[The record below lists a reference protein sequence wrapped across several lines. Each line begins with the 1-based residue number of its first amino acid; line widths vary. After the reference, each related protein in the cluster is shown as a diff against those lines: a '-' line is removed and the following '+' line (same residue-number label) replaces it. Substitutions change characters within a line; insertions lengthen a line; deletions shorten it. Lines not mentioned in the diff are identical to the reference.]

1 MEDKKEEKGNEYKFP
16 VNIFHPVLQK
26 LIHEAKA
33 SCNFPESYMGASML
47 LALSTAIGNTCT
59 LRIKNNRVE
68 RPVIFLHLVGEPGS
82 VKSHPLRS
90 ALQPIIDRD
99 VQKRLDYQS
108 QYDTYQQELKEG
120 GHPDKPTCSQRF
132 VQDATP
138 EALVKIIAANPAG
151 VCNYCDEV
159 SLFFKNLNRYS
170 KGGFDSMML
179 SLFDCLP
186 IFMDRSGTDVKVT
199 IVNPFANI
207 AGTIQPD
214 VFVKL
219 YKGHLTENGF
229 LHRIMAVYSDGPD
242 ELPYDSELEIPTEL
256 QEKWSDVINSILK
269 LEDGFKEFATPAEY
283 TLSEK
288 AKGIYSTWSRNTTD
302 RVNMVEPQEM
312 RGFFQKIKSYVYR
325 VALILQVAKEAVE
338 RTPSKLVIEEETM
351 VWATVYGNFMLQS
364 ARKTID
370 LFDGAPAYNRKAY
383 RDLLAFLPDSFTK
396 TLANEIA
403 ATVGISESTVDK
415 FCKDQQ
421 GKSIVKVGRGQY
433 QKIVK

>member
-1 MEDKKEEKGNEYKFP
+1 MEEKKEEKGNEYKFP
-16 VNIFHPVLQK
+16 VSIFPPLLQK
-26 LIHEAKA
+26 LIHEANA

-47 LALSTAIGNTCT
+47 LAISTAIGNTCT
-59 LRIKNNRVE
+59 LKIKNNRVE

-82 VKSHPLRS
+82 VKSHPLRF
-90 ALQPIIDRD
+90 ALQPIINRD
-99 VQKRLDYQS
+99 IKSRLKFQKELDG
-108 QYDTYQQELKEG
+108 YQQELQEG
-120 GHPDKPTCSQRF
+120 GNPEKPKCSQRF

-138 EALVKIIAANPAG
+138 EALVKIIAANPSG

-214 VFVKL
+214 VFIKL

-229 LHRIMAVYSDGPD
+229 LHRIMAVYNDGPD
-242 ELPYDSELEIPTEL
+242 ELPYDSELEIPSEL
-256 QEKWSDVINSILK
+256 EGKWNDVINSILK
-269 LEDGFKEFATPAEY
+269 LEDGFKEFETPAEY
-283 TLSEK
+283 TLSEE
-288 AKGIYSTWSRNTTD
+288 AKGIFFIWSRNITD
-302 RVNMVEPQEM
+302 RVNMVEPHEM

-338 RTPSKLVIEEETM
+338 LTPSKLVIEEETM

-364 ARKTID
+364 ARMTIG
-370 LFDGAPAYNRKAY
+370 LFDGSSAYNHKKY

-403 ATVGISESTVDK
+403 ATSGISESTVDK

-421 GKSIVKVGRGQY
+421 GKSIIKVGRAQY

>member
-1 MEDKKEEKGNEYKFP
+1 MEEKKEEKGNEYKFP
-16 VNIFHPVLQK
+16 VSIFPPLLQK
-26 LIHEAKA
+26 LIHEANA

-47 LALSTAIGNTCT
+47 LAISTAIGNTCT
-59 LRIKNNRVE
+59 LKIKNNRVE

-82 VKSHPLRS
+82 VKSHPLRF
-90 ALQPIIDRD
+90 ALQPIINRD
-99 VQKRLDYQS
+99 IKSRLKFQKELDG
-108 QYDTYQQELKEG
+108 YQQELQEG
-120 GHPDKPTCSQRF
+120 GNPEKPKCSQRF

-138 EALVKIIAANPAG
+138 EALVKIIAANPSG

-219 YKGHLTENGF
+219 YMGHLTENGF
-229 LHRIMAVYSDGPD
+229 LHRIMAVYNDGPD
-242 ELPYDSELEIPTEL
+242 ELPYDSELEIPSEL
-256 QEKWSDVINSILK
+256 EGKWNDVINSILK
-269 LEDGFKEFATPAEY
+269 LEDGFKEFETPAEY
-283 TLSEK
+283 TLSEE
-288 AKGIYSTWSRNTTD
+288 AKGIFFIWSRNTTD
-302 RVNMVEPQEM
+302 RVNMVEPHEM

-325 VALILQVAKEAVE
+325 VALILQVAREAVE

-364 ARKTID
+364 ARMTID
-370 LFDGAPAYNRKAY
+370 LFDGSSAYNHKKY

-403 ATVGISESTVDK
+403 ATSGISESTVDK

-421 GKSIVKVGRGQY
+421 GKSIIKVGRAQY

>member
-1 MEDKKEEKGNEYKFP
+1 MEDKKEEMGNEYKFP
-16 VNIFHPVLQK
+16 VSIFPPVLQK
-26 LIHEAKA
+26 LIHEANV

-59 LRIKNNRVE
+59 LKLKNNRVE

-82 VKSHPLRS
+82 VKSHPLRF

-99 VQKRLDYQS
+99 IENRLKFQKELD
-108 QYDTYQQELKEG
+108 DYQQELKEG
-120 GHPDKPTCSQRF
+120 GHPDKPTCTQRF

-138 EALVKIIAANPAG
+138 EALVKIIASNPAG

-159 SLFFKNLNRYS
+159 NLFFKNLNRYS
-170 KGGFDSMML
+170 NGGFESMML

-214 VFVKL
+214 LFVKL

-229 LHRIMAVYSDGPD
+229 LHRIMAVYNDGPD
-242 ELPYDSELEIPTEL
+242 ELPYDSDLEIPSEL
-256 QEKWSDVINSILK
+256 QEKWNDVIDSILR
-269 LEDGFKEFATPAEY
+269 LEDGFKEFGAPAEY
-283 TLSEK
+283 TLSEE
-288 AKGIYSTWSRNTTD
+288 AKGIFSIWSRNTTD
-302 RVNMVEPQEM
+302 RVNMVEPHEM

-338 RTPSKLVIEEETM
+338 RTPSKLLIEEETM

-364 ARKTID
+364 ARMTID
-370 LFDGAPAYNRKAY
+370 LFDGSSAYNHKKY

-403 ATVGISESTVDK
+403 ATSGISESTVDK

-421 GKSIVKVGRGQY
+421 GKSIIKVGRAQY

>member
-1 MEDKKEEKGNEYKFP
+1 MEDKKEEMGNEYKFP
-16 VNIFHPVLQK
+16 VSIFPPVLQK
-26 LIHEAKA
+26 LIHEANV

-59 LRIKNNRVE
+59 LKLKNNRVE

-82 VKSHPLRS
+82 VKSHPLRF

-99 VQKRLDYQS
+99 IENRLKFQKELD
-108 QYDTYQQELKEG
+108 DYQQELKEG
-120 GHPDKPTCSQRF
+120 GHPDKPTCTQRF

-138 EALVKIIAANPAG
+138 EALVKIIASNPAG

-159 SLFFKNLNRYS
+159 NLFFKNLNRYS
-170 KGGFDSMML
+170 NGGFESMML

-214 VFVKL
+214 LFVKL

-229 LHRIMAVYSDGPD
+229 LHRIMAVYNDGPD
-242 ELPYDSELEIPTEL
+242 ELPYDSDLEIPSEL
-256 QEKWSDVINSILK
+256 QEKWNDVIDSILR
-269 LEDGFKEFATPAEY
+269 LEDGFKEFGAPAEY
-283 TLSEK
+283 TLSEE
-288 AKGIYSTWSRNTTD
+288 AKGIFSIWSRNTTD
-302 RVNMVEPQEM
+302 RVNMVEPHEM

-325 VALILQVAKEAVE
+325 VALILQVAKEAFGGI
-338 RTPSKLVIEEETM
+338 PSKLVIEEDTM

-364 ARKTID
+364 ARMTID
-370 LFDGAPAYNRKAY
+370 LFDGASAYNRKAY

-403 ATVGISESTVDK
+403 ATIGISESTVDK

-421 GKSIVKVGRGQY
+421 GKSIVKVGRAQY
-433 QKIVK
+433 QKVVK

>member
-16 VNIFHPVLQK
+16 VNIFPPVLQK

-47 LALSTAIGNTCT
+47 LTLSTAIGNTCT
-59 LRIKNNRVE
+59 LKIKNNRVE

-82 VKSHPLRS
+82 VKSHPLRF
-90 ALQPIIDRD
+90 ALQPIINRD
-99 VQKRLDYQS
+99 IKSRLRFQKELDGYQE
-108 QYDTYQQELKEG
+108 ELQKG
-120 GHPDKPTCSQRF
+120 GNPEKPKCSQRF

-138 EALVKIIAANPAG
+138 EALVKIIAANPSG

-159 SLFFKNLNRYS
+159 SLFFNNLNRYS

-207 AGTIQPD
+207 AGTIQLD

-229 LHRIMAVYSDGPD
+229 LHRIMAVYNDGPD
-242 ELPYDSELEIPTEL
+242 ELPYDSELEIPSEL
-256 QEKWSDVINSILK
+256 QEKWSNVINSILK

-283 TLSEK
+283 TLSEE
-288 AKGIYSTWSRNTTD
+288 AKGIYSIWSRNTTD
-302 RVNMVEPQEM
+302 RVNMVEPHEM

-338 RTPSKLVIEEETM
+338 GIPSKLVIEEETM

-403 ATVGISESTVDK
+403 ATIGISESTVDK

-421 GKSIVKVGRGQY
+421 GKSIVKTGRGQY

>member
-1 MEDKKEEKGNEYKFP
+1 MEEKKEEKGNEYKFP
-16 VNIFHPVLQK
+16 VSIFPPLLQK
-26 LIHEAKA
+26 LIHEANA

-47 LALSTAIGNTCT
+47 LAISTAIGNTCT
-59 LRIKNNRVE
+59 LKIKNNRVE

-82 VKSHPLRS
+82 VKSHPLRF
-90 ALQPIIDRD
+90 ALQPIINRD
-99 VQKRLDYQS
+99 IKSRLKFQKELDG
-108 QYDTYQQELKEG
+108 YQQELQEG
-120 GHPDKPTCSQRF
+120 GNPEKPKCSQRF

-138 EALVKIIAANPAG
+138 EALVKIIAANPSG

-186 IFMDRSGTDVKVT
+186 IFMDRSCTDVKVT

-229 LHRIMAVYSDGPD
+229 LHRIMAVYNDGPD
-242 ELPYDSELEIPTEL
+242 ELPYDSELEIPSEL
-256 QEKWSDVINSILK
+256 EGKWNDVINSILK
-269 LEDGFKEFATPAEY
+269 LEDGFKEFETPAEY
-283 TLSEK
+283 TLSEE
-288 AKGIYSTWSRNTTD
+288 AKGIFFIWSRNTTD
-302 RVNMVEPQEM
+302 RVNMVEPHEM

-325 VALILQVAKEAVE
+325 VALILQVVKEAVE

-364 ARKTID
+364 ARMTID
-370 LFDGAPAYNRKAY
+370 LFDGNSAYNHKKY

-403 ATVGISESTVDK
+403 ATSGISESTVDK

-421 GKSIVKVGRGQY
+421 GKSIIKVGRAQY

>member
-1 MEDKKEEKGNEYKFP
+1 MEEKKEEKGNEYKFP
-16 VNIFHPVLQK
+16 VSIFPPLLPK
-26 LIHEAKA
+26 LIHEANA
-33 SCNFPESYMGASML
+33 SCNFPESYMGTSML
-47 LALSTAIGNTCT
+47 LAISTAIGNTCT
-59 LRIKNNRVE
+59 LKIKNNRVE

-82 VKSHPLRS
+82 VKSHPLRF
-90 ALQPIIDRD
+90 ALQPIINRD
-99 VQKRLDYQS
+99 IKSRLKFQKELDG
-108 QYDTYQQELKEG
+108 YQQGLQEG
-120 GHPDKPTCSQRF
+120 GNPEKPKCSQRF

-138 EALVKIIAANPAG
+138 EALVKIIAANPSG

-229 LHRIMAVYSDGPD
+229 LHRIMAVYNDGPD
-242 ELPYDSELEIPTEL
+242 ELPYDSELEIPSEL
-256 QEKWSDVINSILK
+256 EGKWNDVINSILK
-269 LEDGFKEFATPAEY
+269 LEDGFKEFETPAEY
-283 TLSEK
+283 TLSEE
-288 AKGIYSTWSRNTTD
+288 AKGIFFIWSRNTTD
-302 RVNMVEPQEM
+302 RVNMVEPHEM

-338 RTPSKLVIEEETM
+338 RTPSKLLIEEETM

-364 ARKTID
+364 ARMTID
-370 LFDGAPAYNRKAY
+370 LFDGSSAYNHKKY

-403 ATVGISESTVDK
+403 ATSGISESTVDK

-421 GKSIVKVGRGQY
+421 GKSIIKVGRAQY

>member
-1 MEDKKEEKGNEYKFP
+1 MEDKKEEMGNEYKFP
-16 VNIFHPVLQK
+16 VSIFPPVLQK
-26 LIHEAKA
+26 LIHEANV

-59 LRIKNNRVE
+59 LKLKNNRVE

-82 VKSHPLRS
+82 VKSHPLRF

-99 VQKRLDYQS
+99 IENRLKFQKELD
-108 QYDTYQQELKEG
+108 DYQQELKEG
-120 GHPDKPTCSQRF
+120 GHPDKPTCTQRF

-138 EALVKIIAANPAG
+138 EALVKIIASNPAG

-159 SLFFKNLNRYS
+159 NLFFKNLNRYS
-170 KGGFDSMML
+170 NGGFESMML

-214 VFVKL
+214 LFVKL

-229 LHRIMAVYSDGPD
+229 LHRIMAVYNDGPD
-242 ELPYDSELEIPTEL
+242 ELPYDSDLEIPSEL
-256 QEKWSDVINSILK
+256 QEKWNDVIDSILRF
-269 LEDGFKEFATPAEY
+269 EDGFKEFGAPAEY
-283 TLSEK
+283 TLSEE
-288 AKGIYSTWSRNTTD
+288 AKGIFSIWSRNTTD
-302 RVNMVEPQEM
+302 RVNMVEPHEM

-325 VALILQVAKEAVE
+325 VALILQVAKEAFGGI
-338 RTPSKLVIEEETM
+338 PSKLVIEEDTM
-351 VWATVYGNFMLQS
+351 VWATIYGNFMLQS
-364 ARKTID
+364 ARMTID
-370 LFDGAPAYNRKAY
+370 LFDGASAYNRKAY

-403 ATVGISESTVDK
+403 ATIGISESTVDK

-421 GKSIVKVGRGQY
+421 GKSIIKVGRAQY
-433 QKIVK
+433 QKVVK

>member
-1 MEDKKEEKGNEYKFP
+1 MEEKKEEKGNEYKFP
-16 VNIFHPVLQK
+16 VSIFPPLLQK
-26 LIHEAKA
+26 LIHEANA

-47 LALSTAIGNTCT
+47 LAISTAIGNTCT
-59 LRIKNNRVE
+59 LKIKNNRVE

-82 VKSHPLRS
+82 VKSHPLRF
-90 ALQPIIDRD
+90 ALQPIINRD
-99 VQKRLDYQS
+99 IKSRLKFQKELDG
-108 QYDTYQQELKEG
+108 YQQELQEG
-120 GHPDKPTCSQRF
+120 GNPEKPKCSQRF

-138 EALVKIIAANPAG
+138 EALVKIIAANPSG

-214 VFVKL
+214 VFIKL

-229 LHRIMAVYSDGPD
+229 LHRIMAVYNDGPD
-242 ELPYDSELEIPTEL
+242 ELPYDSELEIPSEL
-256 QEKWSDVINSILK
+256 EGKWNDVINSILK
-269 LEDGFKEFATPAEY
+269 LEDGFKEFETPAEY
-283 TLSEK
+283 TLSEE
-288 AKGIYSTWSRNTTD
+288 AKGIFFIWSRNTTD
-302 RVNMVEPQEM
+302 RVNMVEPHEM

-364 ARKTID
+364 ARMTIG
-370 LFDGAPAYNRKAY
+370 LFDGSSAYNHKKY

-403 ATVGISESTVDK
+403 ATSGISESTVDK

-421 GKSIVKVGRGQY
+421 GKSIIKVGRAQY

>member
-1 MEDKKEEKGNEYKFP
+1 MEEKKEEKGNEYKFP
-16 VNIFHPVLQK
+16 VSIFPPLLQK
-26 LIHEAKA
+26 LIHEANA

-47 LALSTAIGNTCT
+47 LAISTAIGNTCT
-59 LRIKNNRVE
+59 LKIKNNRVE

-82 VKSHPLRS
+82 VKSHPLRF
-90 ALQPIIDRD
+90 ALQPIINRD
-99 VQKRLDYQS
+99 IKSRLKFQKELDG
-108 QYDTYQQELKEG
+108 YQQELQEG
-120 GHPDKPTCSQRF
+120 GNPEKPKCSQRF

-138 EALVKIIAANPAG
+138 EALVKIIAANPSG

-214 VFVKL
+214 VFIKL

-229 LHRIMAVYSDGPD
+229 LHRIMAVYNDGPD
-242 ELPYDSELEIPTEL
+242 ELPYDSELEIPSEL
-256 QEKWSDVINSILK
+256 EGKWNDVINSILK
-269 LEDGFKEFATPAEY
+269 LEDGFKEFETPAEY
-283 TLSEK
+283 TLSEE
-288 AKGIYSTWSRNTTD
+288 AKGIFFIWSRNTTD
-302 RVNMVEPQEM
+302 RVNMVEPHEM

-338 RTPSKLVIEEETM
+338 LTPSKLVIEEETM

-364 ARKTID
+364 ARMTIG
-370 LFDGAPAYNRKAY
+370 LFDGSSAYNHKKY

-403 ATVGISESTVDK
+403 ATSGISESTVDK

-421 GKSIVKVGRGQY
+421 GKSIIKVGRAQY

>member
-1 MEDKKEEKGNEYKFP
+1 MEEKKENKRNEYKFP
-16 VNIFHPVLQK
+16 VCIFPQILQQ

-59 LRIKNNRVE
+59 LKLKNNREE

-82 VKSHPLRS
+82 VKSHPLRF
-90 ALQPIIDRD
+90 ALKPIIDRD
-99 VQKRLDYQS
+99 IKNRLKYQKELDGYMK
-108 QYDTYQQELKEG
+108 ELQEG
-120 GHPDKPTCSQRF
+120 GTPQKPTCSQRF

-159 SLFFKNLNRYS
+159 SLFFANLNRYS

-186 IFMDRSGTDVKVT
+186 IFVDRSGTDAKVT
-199 IVNPFANI
+199 IINPFGNI

-229 LHRIMAVYSDGPD
+229 LHRIMAVYNDGPD
-242 ELPYDSELEIPTEL
+242 ELPYDSDLEIPNEL
-256 QEKWSDVINSILK
+256 QEKWNDVINSILK
-269 LEDGFKEFATPAEY
+269 LEDGFKELEMAAEY
-283 TLSEK
+283 TLSDE
-288 AKGIYSTWSRNTTD
+288 AKGIYSIWSKATTD
-302 RVNMVEPQEM
+302 RVNMVEPHEM

-325 VALILQVAKEAVE
+325 VALILQIAKEAVD
-338 RTPSKLVIEEETM
+338 RSYSKLKIEEHTM
-351 VWATVYGNFMLQS
+351 ILATIYGNFMLQC
-364 ARKTID
+364 ARKTIE
-370 LFDGAPAYNRKAY
+370 LFDESSISNHKKY
-383 RDLLAFLPDSFTK
+383 RDLLALLPDFFSK

-403 ATVGISESTVDK
+403 ATLDISESTVDK
-415 FCKDQQ
+415 FCKKQQ

-433 QKIVK
+433 QKITN

>member
-1 MEDKKEEKGNEYKFP
+1 MEEKKEEKGNEYKFP
-16 VNIFHPVLQK
+16 VSIFPPLLQK
-26 LIHEAKA
+26 LIHEANA
-33 SCNFPESYMGASML
+33 SCNFPESYMGTSML
-47 LALSTAIGNTCT
+47 LAISTAIGNTCT
-59 LRIKNNRVE
+59 LKIKNNRVE

-82 VKSHPLRS
+82 VKSHPLRF
-90 ALQPIIDRD
+90 ALQPIINRD
-99 VQKRLDYQS
+99 IKSRLKFQKELDG
-108 QYDTYQQELKEG
+108 YQQGLQEG
-120 GHPDKPTCSQRF
+120 GNPEKPKCSQRF

-138 EALVKIIAANPAG
+138 EALVKIIAANPSG

-229 LHRIMAVYSDGPD
+229 LHRIMAVYNDGPD
-242 ELPYDSELEIPTEL
+242 ELPYDSELEIPSEL
-256 QEKWSDVINSILK
+256 EGKWNDVINSILK
-269 LEDGFKEFATPAEY
+269 LEDGFKEFETPAEY
-283 TLSEK
+283 TLSEE
-288 AKGIYSTWSRNTTD
+288 AKGIFFIWSRNTTD
-302 RVNMVEPQEM
+302 RVNMVEPHEM

-338 RTPSKLVIEEETM
+338 RTPSKLLIEEETM

-364 ARKTID
+364 ARMTID
-370 LFDGAPAYNRKAY
+370 LFDGSSAYNHKKY

-403 ATVGISESTVDK
+403 ATSGISESTVDK

-421 GKSIVKVGRGQY
+421 GKSIIKVGRAQY

>member
-1 MEDKKEEKGNEYKFP
+1 MEEKKEEKGNEYKFP
-16 VNIFHPVLQK
+16 VSIFPPLLQK
-26 LIHEAKA
+26 LIHEANA

-47 LALSTAIGNTCT
+47 LAISTAIGNTCT
-59 LRIKNNRVE
+59 LKIKNNRVE

-82 VKSHPLRS
+82 VKSHPLRF
-90 ALQPIIDRD
+90 ALQPIINRD
-99 VQKRLDYQS
+99 IKSRLKFQKELDG
-108 QYDTYQQELKEG
+108 YQQELQEG
-120 GHPDKPTCSQRF
+120 GNPEKPKCSQRF

-138 EALVKIIAANPAG
+138 EALVKIIAANPSG

-229 LHRIMAVYSDGPD
+229 LHRIMAVYNDGPD
-242 ELPYDSELEIPTEL
+242 ELPYDSELEIPSEL
-256 QEKWSDVINSILK
+256 EGKWNDVINSILK
-269 LEDGFKEFATPAEY
+269 LEDGFKEFETPAEY
-283 TLSEK
+283 TLSEE
-288 AKGIYSTWSRNTTD
+288 AKGIFFIWSRNTTD
-302 RVNMVEPQEM
+302 RVNMVEPHEM

-338 RTPSKLVIEEETM
+338 RTPSKLVIQEETM

-364 ARKTID
+364 ARMTID
-370 LFDGAPAYNRKAY
+370 LFDGSSAYNHKKY
-383 RDLLAFLPDSFTK
+383 RDFLAFLPDSFTK

-403 ATVGISESTVDK
+403 ATSGISESTVDK

-421 GKSIVKVGRGQY
+421 GKSIIKVGRAQY

>member
-1 MEDKKEEKGNEYKFP
+1 MEDKKEEMGNEYKFP
-16 VNIFHPVLQK
+16 VSIFPPVLQK
-26 LIHEAKA
+26 LIHEANV

-59 LRIKNNRVE
+59 LKLKNNRVE

-82 VKSHPLRS
+82 VKSHPLRF

-99 VQKRLDYQS
+99 IENRLKFQKELD
-108 QYDTYQQELKEG
+108 DYQQELKEG
-120 GHPDKPTCSQRF
+120 GHPDKPTCTQRF

-138 EALVKIIAANPAG
+138 EALVKIIASNPAG

-159 SLFFKNLNRYS
+159 NLFFKNLNRYS

-229 LHRIMAVYSDGPD
+229 LHRIMAVYNDGPD
-242 ELPYDSELEIPTEL
+242 ELPYDSELEIPSEL
-256 QEKWSDVINSILK
+256 EGKWNDVINSILK
-269 LEDGFKEFATPAEY
+269 LEDGFKEFETPAEY
-283 TLSEK
+283 TLSEE
-288 AKGIYSTWSRNTTD
+288 AKGIFFIWSRNTTD
-302 RVNMVEPQEM
+302 RVNMVEPHEM

-338 RTPSKLVIEEETM
+338 RTPSKLLIEEETM

-364 ARKTID
+364 ARMTID
-370 LFDGAPAYNRKAY
+370 LFDGSSAYNHKKY

-403 ATVGISESTVDK
+403 ATSGISESTVDK

-421 GKSIVKVGRGQY
+421 GKSIIKVGRAQY